1 MRSSLGRVVMLGAL
15 GLVLCAQSSSAASL
29 PASAGVDL
37 HESYTL
43 LTSTYYSKVDPQA
56 VLDGARG
63 ALLKELQKAGAKAS
77 LPALRAGLDAS
88 ANIAQIDAEI
98 DAAAVESKL
107 SSTDLTYAA
116 IAGMAGSLGDK
127 YTTFF
132 TPDEYKQ
139 FNQALDPDKISGI
152 GVLIQPDVTTG
163 YIQAFY
169 VVPGTPADKAGL
181 KTGDVF
187 VSIDGASTKGLAV
200 DKASSLLRGK
210 PGTQVNLSVQRDGAA
225 LPTAVAIVRS
235 QVQPPTVIFKMLP
248 NKIGYIYVAVFGLN
262 TYDQFNVALARL
274 QDAGA
279 RAFVMDL
286 RNDGGGYVNAALG
299 ISSRFIA
306 TDPIVSIESRGSKV
320 ETITADNEA
329 IAPKPMTILV
339 NGYTASA
346 SEITAGALQDD
357 GIASLVG
364 TRTFGKGVMQTLTP
378 LPGGSA
384 IKITTQHYLTPKHR
398 DINHKGL
405 DPDLKIEP
413 TKGDRFGE
421 PDHDTQLQ
429 AAISLLEKKIAQQN

>member
-1 MRSSLGRVVMLGAL
+1 MRFSFGRAGTLGAL
-15 GLVLCAQSSSAASL
+15 VLALGAQASSAASIP
-29 PASAGVDL
+29 PAAGVDL

-43 LTSTYYSKVDPQA
+43 LTSTYYSAVDPQI
-56 VLDGARG
+56 VLDGART
-63 ALLKELQKAGAKAS
+63 ALEKELKSRGLKLALAPLHAGA
-77 LPALRAGLDAS
+77 DAS
-88 ANIAQIDAEI
+88 ANIAQIDAAI
-98 DAAAVESKL
+98 NSAAVQSKL
-107 SSTDLTYAA
+107 SATDLTYKA

-127 YTTFF
+127 YTAFF
-132 TPDEYKQ
+132 TPAEFKQ

-152 GVLIQPDVTTG
+152 GVLIQPENTSK

-187 VSIDGASTKGLAV
+187 TAIDGTSTQGLTV
-200 DKASSLLRGK
+200 DKASALLRGK
-210 PGTQVNLSVQRDGAA
+210 PGTQVSLQVQRDGAA
-225 LPTAVAIVRS
+225 LPSPVAIIRS

-274 QDAGA
+274 QDGGA
-279 RAFVMDL
+279 RAYVMDL

-299 ISSRFIA
+299 ISSKFIA

-357 GIASLVG
+357 GLATLVG

-378 LPGGSA
+378 LPGGAA

-421 PDHDTQLQ
+421 IEHDAQLQ
-429 AAISLLEKKIAQQN
+429 AAVSILEKKIAQQI